1 MLPRVAFAI
10 FLAAACRV
18 SAQEACTDALP
29 APPPLLAQPQPVPS
43 SAWLDLRQTTSRNS
57 KTQEAPEWVEALS
70 LLPGELTEGG
80 TASKSVFRIRV
91 TPPSPDYKILFFLP
105 GELTEGGTASKS
117 VFRIRVTP
125 PSPDYKI
132 LFFRLYFDDKPNQ
145 QPELVA
151 WDETGSHIL
160 RSGTLGA
167 GMNLPSS
174 DSLIIPMTGASAIDI
189 EVPGDGKT
197 IRAAYLDWMTSSEVV
212 HPVNVEHR
220 DIIAEPFSVVPALH
234 APPGDVENFGTVTA
248 TLAAEA
254 IQLDART
261 QQNAVFQFP
270 IEAQPLTAL
279 LTFEIANPRIDA
291 PPEVYINGQNIGA
304 VALTLPDLADP
315 GYRGESEPLTTEM
328 HFNYTGWLRAQRSG
342 YRRLR
347 NPSNAS
353 PAKVHLG
360 QVGLS
365 SPHRQLN
372 FCDGEAVTLDW
383 ECSRRR

>member
-1 MLPRVAFAI
+1 MLPRAAFAI
-10 FLAAACRV
+10 FLAAVCRV

-29 APPPLLAQPQPVPS
+29 APPPLLAQAHAVPS
-43 SAWLDLRQTTSRNS
+43 SEWLDLRQTESRNS

-70 LLPGELTEGG
+70 L
-80 TASKSVFRIRV
+80 
-91 TPPSPDYKILFFLP
+91 LP

-220 DIIAEPFSVVPALH
+220 DIIAEPFSVVPALNE
-234 APPGDVENFGTVTA
+234 PPGDVENFGTVTA

-254 IQLDART
+254 IRLDGPT

-291 PPEVYINGQNIGA
+291 PPDVYINGQNIGP
-304 VALTLPDLADP
+304 VALTLPDLGDP
-315 GYRGESEPLTTEM
+315 GYRGEVEPLSPQM
-328 HFNYTGWLRAQRSG
+328 HFHYTGWLRAQKIV
-342 YRRLR
+342 
-347 NPSNAS
+347 
-353 PAKVHLG
+353 PATIFQVCTNDLVVVNGTDTGSSAIRATQIQLKYIWDKSDYLLHTVH
-360 QVGLS
+360 
-365 SPHRQLN
+365 
-372 FCDGEAVTLDW
+372 
-383 ECSRRR
+383 

>member
-1 MLPRVAFAI
+1 M
-10 FLAAACRV
+10 
-18 SAQEACTDALP
+18 
-29 APPPLLAQPQPVPS
+29 
-43 SAWLDLRQTTSRNS
+43 
-57 KTQEAPEWVEALS
+57 
-70 LLPGELTEGG
+70 
-80 TASKSVFRIRV
+80 
-91 TPPSPDYKILFFLP
+91 
-105 GELTEGGTASKS
+105 
-117 VFRIRVTP
+117 TP

-279 LTFEIANPRIDA
+279 LTFEIANPRIDV
-291 PPEVYINGQNIGA
+291 PPEVYVNGQNIGP

-328 HFNYTGWLRAQRSG
+328 HFNYTGWLRAQKIVPATILKVG
-342 YRRLR
+342 ANDLVI
-347 NPSNAS
+347 NNGTGTGAS
-353 PAKVHLG
+353 AIRATQVQLKEHLG

-372 FCDGEAVTLDW
+372 FCDSEAVTLNEPKYW
-383 ECSRRR
+383 ECCVGVNPNQMLIAIIEDQASVVAAPGRRIPVKLR